1 MAMLDPEHRR
11 PLSRKV
17 RQIHSAD
24 HGTRY
29 AVACADAAE
38 RRRGTGN
45 EIAEHVKEA
54 VIIGFHQFL
63 IIAAVAQG
71 DFHILFCQGLGQAD
85 GLCPGQILNQGDRRG
100 IRQQKRLILAVAAGG
115 HDKTCCFGAAAA
127 AERKQNYAAVA
138 KDCCGL

>member
-45 EIAEHVKEA
+45 EIAELVTSMSATSVERH
-54 VIIGFHQFL
+54 L
-63 IIAAVAQG
+63 RM
-71 DFHILFCQGLGQAD
+71 
-85 GLCPGQILNQGDRRG
+85 LCASGEIEKRG
-100 IRQQKRLILAVAAGG
+100 GGRSTYYIR
-115 HDKTCCFGAAAA
+115 KTI
-127 AERKQNYAAVA
+127 
-138 KDCCGL
+138 